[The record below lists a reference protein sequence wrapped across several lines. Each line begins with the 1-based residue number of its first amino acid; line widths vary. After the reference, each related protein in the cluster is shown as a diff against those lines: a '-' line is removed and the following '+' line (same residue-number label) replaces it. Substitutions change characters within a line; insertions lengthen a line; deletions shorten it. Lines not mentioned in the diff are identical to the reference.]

1 MGASR
6 VVLVET
12 STSQCWTLRNTAIYW
27 QWRSVL
33 LLALLWVLPIAQPAH
48 AQGRP
53 EIVWMRGGHRWASP
67 KSRFLPMGK

>member
-12 STSQCWTLRNTAIYW
+12 SASQCWTLRNTAIYW